1 MLGTGSALLCYVS
14 YFTVLKL
21 KRVYRERIEY
31 EKLKKAVKQISPEEA
46 ARLVAAQNAE
56 KDFLKGKAGG

>member
-1 MLGTGSALLCYVS
+1 MLGTGGALLCYVS
-14 YFTVLKL
+14 YFTVLKF

-31 EKLKKAVKQISPEEA
+31 EKIKKAVKHISPEEA
-46 ARLVAAQNAE
+46 ARLVTAQNAE

>member
-14 YFTVLKL
+14 YFTVIKF
-21 KRVYRERIEY
+21 KRVYREREEY
-31 EKLKKAVKQISPEEA
+31 EKIKKAVKNISPEEA
-46 ARLVAAQNAE
+46 ARLLTAQNAE